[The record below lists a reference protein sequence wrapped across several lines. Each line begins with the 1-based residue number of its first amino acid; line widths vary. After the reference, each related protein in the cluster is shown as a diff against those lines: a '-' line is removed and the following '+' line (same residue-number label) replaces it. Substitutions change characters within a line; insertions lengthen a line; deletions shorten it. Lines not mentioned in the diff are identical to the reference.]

1 MGAVFRLTI
10 RQLSGRWRLGVLTL
24 LSALPVLITTLLL
37 SFSDAPSAAEY
48 EAVVLSAMFAGAIV
62 PLVVLAL
69 AAVAFANEV
78 EDRTLAN
85 LVLAP
90 LPRWKI
96 AVPKLLATIAVAGP
110 FVLLSGFLT
119 GYIAYVGDLRSAC
132 AVAAGL
138 FAGLLLYA
146 SVFTWLGLVTTQAI
160 GIGLLYVLVWE
171 GLFSGF
177 VSGVRLLS
185 LRFTSLAVVHGI
197 DARRFPASELPNL
210 WVTLA
215 LCALIVGGF
224 TWLSVRRLRTM
235 DVP

>member
-1 MGAVFRLTI
+1 MGTVYLLTI
-10 RQLSGRWRLGVLTL
+10 RQLTGRWRLGVLAL
-24 LSALPVLITTLLL
+24 LSVLPVLITAMLL
-37 SFSDAPSAAEY
+37 SLSDAPSVREY
-48 EAVVLSAMFAGAIV
+48 ETTVLGAMFAGAIV

-69 AAVAFANEV
+69 AAVAFANEL

-90 LPRWKI
+90 LPRWKL
-96 AVPKLLATIAVAGP
+96 ALPKLLATISVAGP

-119 GYIAYVGDLRSAC
+119 GYIAFVGDLRSAL
-132 AVAAGL
+132 AVTAGV
-138 FAGLLLYA
+138 FAGVLLYA

-171 GLFSGF
+171 GLFAGF

-185 LRFTSLAVVHGI
+185 LRYTSLAVVHGI
-197 DARRFPASELPNL
+197 DPRRFPASELPTL

>member
-1 MGAVFRLTI
+1 MGTVYLLTI
-10 RQLSGRWRLGVLTL
+10 RQLTGRWRLGVLAL
-24 LSALPVLITTLLL
+24 LSVLPVLITAMLL
-37 SFSDAPSAAEY
+37 SLSDAPSAREY
-48 EAVVLSAMFAGAIV
+48 ETTVLGAMFTGAIV

-69 AAVAFANEV
+69 AAVAFANEL

-90 LPRWKI
+90 LPRWKL
-96 AVPKLLATIAVAGP
+96 ALPKLLATISVAGP

-119 GYIAYVGDLRSAC
+119 GYIAFVGDLRSAL
-132 AVAAGL
+132 AVTAGV
-138 FAGLLLYA
+138 FAGVLLYA

-171 GLFSGF
+171 GLFAGF

-185 LRFTSLAVVHGI
+185 LRYTSLAVVHGI
-197 DARRFPASELPNL
+197 DPRRFPASELPTL

>member
-1 MGAVFRLTI
+1 MSAIFRLTL
-10 RQLSGRWRLGVLTL
+10 RQLSGRWRIGILTI
-24 LSALPVLITTLLL
+24 LSALPVSITAMVL
-37 SFSDAPSAAEY
+37 SFSRAPSVGEF
-48 EAVVLSAMFAGAIV
+48 EEGVLGGMFAGAIV

-69 AAVAFANEV
+69 AAVAFSNEV

-96 AVPKLLATIAVAGP
+96 VVPKLLATLAIAGP
-110 FVLLSGFLT
+110 FVLAAGLLT
-119 GYIAYVGDLRSAC
+119 GHIAYVGDLRSTLALT
-132 AVAAGL
+132 AGL
-138 FAGLLLYA
+138 VTCVVLYA
-146 SVFTWLGLVTTQAI
+146 SVFTWLGLVSTQAI

-171 GLFSGF
+171 GLFAGF

-215 LCALIVGGF
+215 LSALIVGGF

>member
-1 MGAVFRLTI
+1 MGAVYRLAI
-10 RQLSGRWRLGVLTL
+10 RQLAGRWRLGVLTL
-24 LSALPVLITTLLL
+24 LSALPVLITAMLLR
-37 SFSDAPSAAEY
+37 FSEAPPVREY
-48 EAVVLSAMFAGAIV
+48 EAAVLSAMFAGAIV

-85 LVLAP
+85 LTLAP

-96 AVPKLLATIAVAGP
+96 ALPKLLATLTVAGP
-110 FVLLSGFLT
+110 FVLVSGFLT
-119 GYIAYVGDLRSAC
+119 GYIAFVGDLRSAL
-132 AVAAGL
+132 ALTAGL
-138 FAGLLLYA
+138 ITCVLLYA
-146 SVFTWLGLVTTQAI
+146 SVFTWLGLVSTQAI

-185 LRFTSLAVVHGI
+185 LRFTSLAVVHGL
-197 DARRFPASELPNL
+197 DPRRFPASELPNL
-210 WVTLA
+210 AVTLA
-215 LCALIVGGF
+215 ICAAIIGGF

>member
-1 MGAVFRLTI
+1 MSAIFRLTL
-10 RQLSGRWRLGVLTL
+10 RQLSGRWRIGILTI
-24 LSALPVLITTLLL
+24 LSALPVSITAMVL
-37 SFSDAPSAAEY
+37 SFSRAPSVGEF
-48 EAVVLSAMFAGAIV
+48 EEGVLSGMFAGAIV

-69 AAVAFANEV
+69 AAVAFSNEV

-96 AVPKLLATIAVAGP
+96 VVPKLLATLAIAGP
-110 FVLLSGFLT
+110 FVLVAGLLT
-119 GYIAYVGDLRSAC
+119 GHIAYVGDLRSTLALT
-132 AVAAGL
+132 AGL
-138 FAGLLLYA
+138 VTCVVLYA
-146 SVFTWLGLVTTQAI
+146 SVFTWLGLVSTQAI

-171 GLFSGF
+171 GLFAGF

-185 LRFTSLAVVHGI
+185 LRYTSLAVVHGI
-197 DARRFPASELPNL
+197 DPRRFPGSELPNL
-210 WVTLA
+210 AVTLTI
-215 LCALIVGGF
+215 CAAIVGGF

>member
-24 LSALPVLITTLLL
+24 LSALPVLITALLL

-69 AAVAFANEV
+69 AAVALSNEV

-96 AVPKLLATIAVAGP
+96 VVPKLLATLAIAGP
-110 FVLLSGFLT
+110 FVLAAGLLT
-119 GYIAYVGDLRSAC
+119 GHIAYVGDLRSTLALT
-132 AVAAGL
+132 AGL
-138 FAGLLLYA
+138 VTCVVLYA
-146 SVFTWLGLVTTQAI
+146 SVFTWLGLVSTQAI

-171 GLFSGF
+171 GLFAGF

-185 LRFTSLAVVHGI
+185 LRYTSLAVVHGI
-197 DARRFPASELPNL
+197 DPRRFPGSELPNL
-210 WVTLA
+210 AVTLT
-215 LCALIVGGF
+215 LCAAIVGGF